1 MMKVFKKI
9 MSAFLASV
17 MCIPTGILNLAYAAE
32 TDSGSYTVAL
42 TEPENGIMQFSE
54 ACMEASTATQDGYHM
69 VKIGSDGEA
78 EQIENDGSL
87 WAFSK
92 NDEVEIEL
100 IPAEGYEVASLAIKD
115 AGTGE
120 ELAHE
125 DTTDNVFSFTMPAK
139 NITVNAEFAEQAED
153 GSSQDDENGEDGAD
167 ENNIITE
174 NDYGETIYERIELTD
189 DRTVSLQE
197 RINALPDMD
206 SLYYSLCM
214 EDEDSP
220 EITAEIDEIKEIY
233 FNQMTDHE
241 RAQINPAALFADLLI
256 LEAEISEISP
266 ESDWEPNSDEIEEL
280 QARIDSLDNI
290 YDIAEPELTEDAA
303 AFNYDSGNMYIPSE
317 RQDELFLEVLD
328 LSKEIFFLKPEY
340 KEKLEMRQLEDL
352 YRFFRGGH
360 VENMDNGIMTM
371 SMENDGI
378 MAMFEDD
385 GIMALADTPVD
396 PLMSG
401 SYNRTS
407 ANNPYKSSF
416 FAGKLSNGDGIILY
430 CGNAN
435 VKAFSHA
442 ASEVD
447 FSDGGHVE
455 EIKHSAA
462 EEDQHNLARAILYY
476 GYGGPGFESGG
487 MAAMDKYITA
497 NPGYKVP
504 AIDELG
510 VAGASISGIEVHY
523 YMITHFA
530 LSSVWSTADG
540 RGPTTTGTAYTD
552 FIQFCKDNK
561 DSVPD
566 SFRTFVIVPD
576 GKWQPLF
583 YFKNPKIVIQEHPP
597 FNMWLYK
604 VSDQHGYET
613 KTATLAGA
621 EYSVRYYAADI
632 NPDGTV
638 DNDSLIKSHHMATS
652 TDAIPTATFTFET
665 KVIDLTGAGN
675 SATLGSQLF
684 RENLAPLVAAGYT
697 EIAGI
702 EFGPINYYNKI
713 DDETQGEN
721 RTIWRNQFLTSSSEE
736 YNEYWGGPGTYLI
749 YESRSPQG
757 YALSGTMSIGIDKEG
772 DYNYDTTN
780 LQHGLA
786 FTLTFNSPSNG
797 TPGTYYFVNGT
808 QLDAA
813 NEACIRLFSPT
824 KQRMVPVKFKTE
836 NNGVI
841 VVSEK
846 PELPRLWSEAVSI
859 DTGTQWA
866 DPKSSNLY
874 LQDTVHLEVAPERAA
889 KYVVDTRLYDL
900 TAGSFVSFN
909 NDTPNAHS
917 YGGTPYES
925 IRKPAGFDA
934 AFGGDVSNGIVT
946 NTYSTKEG
954 VEPGETYDF
963 VVRAKINGD
972 GLENHTLV
980 FINVLTVFNGY
991 EGNIPIGGGTLGHLP
1006 ASYDDYKVCMVYQ
1019 YPTTRKAVE
1028 SIVKDAEG
1036 NVISSVNELE
1046 WVKEDSREMI
1056 YLSKSDT
1063 NIISDQTQRKK
1074 SDNGGGKHGESIIYA
1089 GMYLDDSFS
1098 SGGGAIKQSLTDT
1111 ITYSNLQPNRTYYVK
1126 GYLINRDTGDYAVDA
1141 NGTPIQNT
1149 ENTIKQQ
1156 SSSTGS
1162 GSWEIKYSFD
1172 ATGCGNRVYVSYVE
1186 VYLAD
1191 ELVLE
1196 YKNKDD
1202 ADEAFYIPEITTK
1215 MWDDKTG
1222 VDTTYAEDT
1231 VKVHDTITYKR
1242 FLPGKTYK
1250 IASRLVNMETGE
1262 TLLDV
1267 NGQPVTAEVVKT
1279 VPRENGTITVDFE
1292 FPAVIRDDK
1301 GNIEKSLAGTIFVCY
1316 EKIYIEQGQEGS
1328 GKWVLVADHED
1339 FWDKNQRIYMPYID
1353 TTALDQKTQ
1362 EHISYAEKNMKIYD
1376 TVHYEAVRPE
1386 YTYKLVSE
1394 LRDTA
1399 TGEIVTDNAGKKQ
1412 VITTYFKADFDL
1424 QDNQYLTYG
1433 DVIPENHEGSGITFD
1448 VDAEF
1453 FAGRTLVVYERMY
1466 LENDYG
1472 TGSHLVAEHQVLL
1485 DEDQTIHVPKVWTS
1499 AIDSDTFTKT
1509 SFADGSTTIIDTFSY
1524 ENLIPGFTYELKG
1537 YVLDR
1542 NQSITTGTNVTAAGT
1557 DGRLAQNSVVFTPE
1571 SSAGAVRLSF
1581 EVDTR
1586 KFGTEDYNGMVFVV
1600 YEELYVIQRYDG
1612 DDARSIVASHTD
1624 IADLNQT
1631 IYVPRITTNLTD
1643 KKTGTKIADAD
1654 GTMQLTDTVNY
1665 YRFQPNT
1672 EYEIKGKLLDMQTG
1686 NVLTDGRGS
1695 RVEKTVSVMSSDTGT
1710 GEWQID
1716 YGFDGTGLA
1725 GKIVVAYADVY
1736 IRNGERNDI
1745 LSHVASH
1752 NDFWDESQRVYIPL
1766 ISTVATD
1773 QKTNSHI
1780 TYAEENVWVT
1790 DRISYSFLKPDTEY
1804 RLVSKLVD
1812 KDTGE
1817 VVVDDKGME
1826 QVITSDFVTTPNESQ
1841 EKYNQIISNPL
1852 TDSSD
1857 TGIGYSYGYIIPAD
1871 GTVLPDGTPYR
1882 GVVFT
1887 FDAHT
1892 FEGRTL
1898 VIYEELQIRT
1908 ADSTYMTVARHT
1920 DINDE
1925 NQTVHIPK
1933 IRTNAVDSETL
1944 THSSKMDGSM
1954 TVIDTVKYENLIPG
1968 FTYVLEGYLMDKPR
1982 DDTKG
1987 YGKIKD
1993 KDGNYITNRIEFTP
2007 DRPSGEVKL
2016 SLSGNASEFQT
2027 DEGAFS
2033 SETLVVF
2040 ERLYLKDNK
2049 DASDELLIVASHEDI
2064 NDENQTIYC
2073 PRISTKVVAY
2083 DLGEESKDGDADHVI
2098 GYTAYECGYCKTR
2111 FQTEKE
2117 AKTHIDSSI
2126 KCKNMG
2132 AKVNSVTEATIY
2144 DRVYYENLIPDRTY
2158 SMVGHL
2164 IDTKTGKAVL
2174 INQRA
2179 VQSEEKYFTPGTANG
2194 EVDVVFHVTGLDLAG
2209 GRYVVYEELF
2219 LDGVSIA
2226 EHKDFYD
2233 ENQTFYVPSMVTS
2246 AYDINTRTNIAKN
2259 DTKST
2264 IIDEVQLSG
2273 LKEGQNYYLSSIL
2286 MDKETGSQFIDG
2298 SGKTVSAVA
2307 WRKKGDSVWNY
2318 YEDGKKIL

>member
-280 QARIDSLDNI
+280 QARIDSLDNV

-360 VENMDNGIMTM
+360 VENMENGIMTM

-378 MAMFEDD
+378 MAMSEDD

-1162 GSWEIKYSFD
+1162 GEWQIKYSFD

-1581 EVDTR
+1581 EVDTG
-1586 KFGTEDYNGMVFVV
+1586 KFGTKDYNGMVFVV

-1672 EYEIKGKLLDMQTG
+1672 EYVIKGKLLDMQTG

-1716 YGFDGTGLA
+1716 YEFDGTGLA

-1745 LSHVASH
+1745 LSHVAGH

-1908 ADSTYMTVARHT
+1908 AGSTYMTVARHM

-1954 TVIDTVKYENLIPG
+1954 TIIDTVKYENLIPG

-2007 DRPSGEVKL
+2007 DRPGGEVKL
-2016 SLSGNASEFQT
+2016 PLSGNASEFQT

-2298 SGKTVSAVA
+2298 SGRTVSAVA

-2318 YEDGKKIL
+2318 Y

>member
-1 MMKVFKKI
+1 MSDFVVEIVGDKTFSPKATSVPAFDKIIDDKVVLIGGLADGGNYEIGTVLEAEEDEVLYINGSAATSPYTFTDEGTYEVEAKEPTGGSKKI
-9 MSAFLASV
+9 GIKISCMHKFVSRIPSATVTYYPDTYQIIGGNQIDPIPSFKIAAGNNGETYKPYLLTGNAGDRQYGYCHTYANKKAYIECSIDMKEEGTLYFCPMLNDSYAKATGLLLWVDGVNQGRLTSAGTKTYYFSKGTHNITVERDEYSEMGSYVSFRLYLGESDYCSKCGRKKTNDDVAKLDAMHTTLASDNSIADYA
-17 MCIPTGILNLAYAAE
+17 IPLSYATENGNDENTDMPNE
-32 TDSGSYTVAL
+32 TDT
-42 TEPENGIMQFSE
+42 
-54 ACMEASTATQDGYHM
+54 
-69 VKIGSDGEA
+69 
-78 EQIENDGSL
+78 
-87 WAFSK
+87 
-92 NDEVEIEL
+92 
-100 IPAEGYEVASLAIKD
+100 
-115 AGTGE
+115 
-120 ELAHE
+120 E
-125 DTTDNVFSFTMPAK
+125 DTT
-139 NITVNAEFAEQAED
+139 VN
-153 GSSQDDENGEDGAD
+153 
-167 ENNIITE
+167 
-174 NDYGETIYERIELTD
+174 YGIG
-189 DRTVSLQE
+189 
-197 RINALPDMD
+197 D
-206 SLYYSLCM
+206 S
-214 EDEDSP
+214 
-220 EITAEIDEIKEIY
+220 
-233 FNQMTDHE
+233 
-241 RAQINPAALFADLLI
+241 
-256 LEAEISEISP
+256 
-266 ESDWEPNSDEIEEL
+266 
-280 QARIDSLDNI
+280 
-290 YDIAEPELTEDAA
+290 
-303 AFNYDSGNMYIPSE
+303 IP
-317 RQDELFLEVLD
+317 
-328 LSKEIFFLKPEY
+328 
-340 KEKLEMRQLEDL
+340 
-352 YRFFRGGH
+352 
-360 VENMDNGIMTM
+360 
-371 SMENDGI
+371 
-378 MAMFEDD
+378 
-385 GIMALADTPVD
+385 
-396 PLMSG
+396 
-401 SYNRTS
+401 
-407 ANNPYKSSF
+407 
-416 FAGKLSNGDGIILY
+416 
-430 CGNAN
+430 
-435 VKAFSHA
+435 
-442 ASEVD
+442 
-447 FSDGGHVE
+447 
-455 EIKHSAA
+455 
-462 EEDQHNLARAILYY
+462 
-476 GYGGPGFESGG
+476 
-487 MAAMDKYITA
+487 
-497 NPGYKVP
+497 
-504 AIDELG
+504 
-510 VAGASISGIEVHY
+510 
-523 YMITHFA
+523 
-530 LSSVWSTADG
+530 
-540 RGPTTTGTAYTD
+540 
-552 FIQFCKDNK
+552 
-561 DSVPD
+561 
-566 SFRTFVIVPD
+566 
-576 GKWQPLF
+576 
-583 YFKNPKIVIQEHPP
+583 FK
-597 FNMWLYK
+597 
-604 VSDQHGYET
+604 
-613 KTATLAGA
+613 
-621 EYSVRYYAADI
+621 
-632 NPDGTV
+632 
-638 DNDSLIKSHHMATS
+638 
-652 TDAIPTATFTFET
+652 
-665 KVIDLTGAGN
+665 
-675 SATLGSQLF
+675 
-684 RENLAPLVAAGYT
+684 
-697 EIAGI
+697 
-702 EFGPINYYNKI
+702 
-713 DDETQGEN
+713 
-721 RTIWRNQFLTSSSEE
+721 
-736 YNEYWGGPGTYLI
+736 
-749 YESRSPQG
+749 
-757 YALSGTMSIGIDKEG
+757 
-772 DYNYDTTN
+772 
-780 LQHGLA
+780 
-786 FTLTFNSPSNG
+786 
-797 TPGTYYFVNGT
+797 
-808 QLDAA
+808 
-813 NEACIRLFSPT
+813 
-824 KQRMVPVKFKTE
+824 
-836 NNGVI
+836 
-841 VVSEK
+841 
-846 PELPRLWSEAVSI
+846 
-859 DTGTQWA
+859 
-866 DPKSSNLY
+866 
-874 LQDTVHLEVAPERAA
+874 
-889 KYVVDTRLYDL
+889 L
-900 TAGSFVSFN
+900 TAV
-909 NDTPNAHS
+909 
-917 YGGTPYES
+917 
-925 IRKPAGFDA
+925 
-934 AFGGDVSNGIVT
+934 
-946 NTYSTKEG
+946 
-954 VEPGETYDF
+954 
-963 VVRAKINGD
+963 
-972 GLENHTLV
+972 
-980 FINVLTVFNGY
+980 
-991 EGNIPIGGGTLGHLP
+991 
-1006 ASYDDYKVCMVYQ
+1006 
-1019 YPTTRKAVE
+1019 
-1028 SIVKDAEG
+1028 
-1036 NVISSVNELE
+1036 
-1046 WVKEDSREMI
+1046 
-1056 YLSKSDT
+1056 
-1063 NIISDQTQRKK
+1063 
-1074 SDNGGGKHGESIIYA
+1074 
-1089 GMYLDDSFS
+1089 
-1098 SGGGAIKQSLTDT
+1098 
-1111 ITYSNLQPNRTYYVK
+1111 
-1126 GYLINRDTGDYAVDA
+1126 
-1141 NGTPIQNT
+1141 
-1149 ENTIKQQ
+1149 
-1156 SSSTGS
+1156 
-1162 GSWEIKYSFD
+1162 
-1172 ATGCGNRVYVSYVE
+1172 
-1186 VYLAD
+1186 
-1191 ELVLE
+1191 
-1196 YKNKDD
+1196 
-1202 ADEAFYIPEITTK
+1202 
-1215 MWDDKTG
+1215 
-1222 VDTTYAEDT
+1222 
-1231 VKVHDTITYKR
+1231 
-1242 FLPGKTYK
+1242 
-1250 IASRLVNMETGE
+1250 
-1262 TLLDV
+1262 
-1267 NGQPVTAEVVKT
+1267 
-1279 VPRENGTITVDFE
+1279 
-1292 FPAVIRDDK
+1292 
-1301 GNIEKSLAGTIFVCY
+1301 
-1316 EKIYIEQGQEGS
+1316 
-1328 GKWVLVADHED
+1328 
-1339 FWDKNQRIYMPYID
+1339 MPYID

-1399 TGEIVTDNAGKKQ
+1399 TGEIVVDNAGKKQ

-1557 DGRLAQNSVVFTPE
+1557 DGRLARNSVVFTPE

-1586 KFGTEDYNGMVFVV
+1586 KFGTKDYNGMVFVV

-1672 EYEIKGKLLDMQTG
+1672 EYVIKGKLLDMQTG

-1716 YGFDGTGLA
+1716 YEFDGTGLA

-1826 QVITSDFVTTPNESQ
+1826 QVFTSDLVTTPNESQ
-1841 EKYNQIISNPL
+1841 EKYNQIVSNPL

-1908 ADSTYMTVARHT
+1908 AGSTYMTVARHT

-1954 TVIDTVKYENLIPG
+1954 TIIDTVKYENLIPG

-1987 YGKIKD
+1987 CGKIKD

-2298 SGKTVSAVA
+2298 SGRTVSASA
-2307 WRKKGDSVWNY
+2307 WRKKGGSVWNY

>member
-17 MCIPTGILNLAYAAE
+17 MCIPTGIVNLAYAAE
-32 TDSGSYTVAL
+32 TDNGSYTVAL
-42 TEPENGIMQFSE
+42 TEPENGVMQFSE
-54 ACMEASTATQDGYHM
+54 ACMEASTGSQDGYHM
-69 VKIGSDGEA
+69 VRIDDDGNA

-92 NDEVEIEL
+92 GDEVEVEL
-100 IPAEGYEVASLAIKD
+100 IPNEGYEVASLVLTDNETNK
-115 AGTGE
+115 

-139 NITVNAEFAEQAED
+139 NITISAEFKEISDGGNNDADMTED
-153 GSSQDDENGEDGAD
+153 
-167 ENNIITE
+167 NISDYNVIAE
-174 NDYGETIYERIELTD
+174 NDYGQTIYRRIELTD
-189 DRTVSLQE
+189 D
-197 RINALPDMD
+197 
-206 SLYYSLCM
+206 
-214 EDEDSP
+214 
-220 EITAEIDEIKEIY
+220 
-233 FNQMTDHE
+233 
-241 RAQINPAALFADLLI
+241 
-256 LEAEISEISP
+256 
-266 ESDWEPNSDEIEEL
+266 
-280 QARIDSLDNI
+280 
-290 YDIAEPELTEDAA
+290 DAA
-303 AFNYDSGNMYIPSE
+303 ALQNEIDQLPKPEDLYEYLLEDENVSVLETEADRLADTYFNDLTDEQRAQVDTAPLFAALLTVKSEYHEADAVDMTDEEIAEFQNEIDSIGNIKDISGITKVEEPENFDHPFLVYSYSSDNSQALIPKNE
-317 RQDELFLEVLD
+317 QDELFLKVLD
-328 LSKEIFFLKPEY
+328 LSQTANTMSSETAEEIDMQQYNDAYDFFTLGY
-340 KEKLEMRQLEDL
+340 
-352 YRFFRGGH
+352 
-360 VENMDNGIMTM
+360 VESADSGIMTI
-371 SMENDGI
+371 D
-378 MAMFEDD
+378 DD
-385 GIMALADTPVD
+385 GGDARQGIFWGGYEKAYDASL
-396 PLMSG
+396 
-401 SYNRTS
+401 
-407 ANNPYKSSF
+407 
-416 FAGKLSNGDGIILY
+416 FAGVYGSGDSAKAGMFYCGAPTKKSPAKRPQPNPFGPDRVSEVLPVNPTVPVGELHRNDKVRAVLYFGYHGDG
-430 CGNAN
+430 C
-435 VKAFSHA
+435 FT
-442 ASEVD
+442 
-447 FSDGGHVE
+447 
-455 EIKHSAA
+455 
-462 EEDQHNLARAILYY
+462 
-476 GYGGPGFESGG
+476 PGVGICSPDVAG
-487 MAAMDKYITA
+487 MLS
-497 NPGYKVP
+497 PPQV
-504 AIDELG
+504 DELDLG
-510 VAGASISGIEVHY
+510 GDGLTKVFGLEVQM
-523 YMITHFA
+523 YMVTHFA
-530 LSSVWSTADG
+530 LGSANGQRPGSKENCPERPAWEQLCYNHA
-540 RGPTTTGTAYTD
+540 AE
-552 FIQFCKDNK
+552 
-561 DSVPD
+561 VPENFHVYEIFSGD
-566 SFRTFVIVPD
+566 D
-576 GKWQPLF
+576 KQPIF
-583 YFKNPKIVIQEHPP
+583 YFNMPPGTDDHPRKIREP
-597 FNMWLYK
+597 FNIWIFKSNNQLGTESK
-604 VSDQHGYET
+604 I
-613 KTATLAGA
+613 ATLAGA
-621 EYSVRYYAADI
+621 EFTVTYYPAEEDEDGNTLVTSVYHSYEALAQSSKF
-632 NPDGTV
+632 P
-638 DNDSLIKSHHMATS
+638 A
-652 TDAIPTATFTFET
+652 ATFTFET
-665 KVIDLTGAGN
+665 KMINPSSDPPGTEKFRNIGSVLARTADG
-675 SATLGSQLF
+675 LG
-684 RENLAPLVAAGYT
+684 RPV
-697 EIAGI
+697 AGI
-702 EFGPINYYNKI
+702 ETGPLDYMDPDNW
-713 DDETQGEN
+713 E
-721 RTIWRNQFLTSSSEE
+721 NQFLTSSLDE
-736 YNEYWGGPGTYLI
+736 YRDNYGGAGTYHI
-749 YESRSPQG
+749 RETRAPQG
-757 YALSGTMSIGIDKEG
+757 YDLSGTMTVPKSG
-772 DYNYDTTN
+772 DDQYVTTN
-780 LQHGLA
+780 LQKGIVIALLYKTSGDGLVPEYW
-786 FTLTFNSPSNG
+786 LNGQPIPSDAS
-797 TPGTYYFVNGT
+797 VNIETTNPKT
-808 QLDAA
+808 QEKETTTVQLGNNAMVAVEDNPEILDVRTHAK
-813 NEACIRLFSPT
+813 S
-824 KQRMVPVKFKTE
+824 V
-836 NNGVI
+836 
-841 VVSEK
+841 
-846 PELPRLWSEAVSI
+846 
-859 DTGTQWA
+859 DTGTQWV
-866 DPKSSNLY
+866 DPDSSNIY
-874 LQDTVHLEVAPERAA
+874 LEDEIIVETLPDIEAR
-889 KYVVDTRLYDL
+889 YIVDTRLYDL
-900 TAGSFVSFN
+900 DTHKFISFN
-909 NDTPNAHS
+909 DGYGAVNADAQN
-917 YGGTPYES
+917 GGSKVPAQYRT
-925 IRKPAGFDA
+925 PAGRLPDGFMA
-934 AFGGDVSNGIVT
+934 TIGANGGDAQNGIIT
-946 NTYSTKEG
+946 NIFNTKTSIETQ
-954 VEPGETYDF
+954 ETYTIK
-963 VVRAKINGD
+963 VRAAIDGAQNNVSGENG
-972 GLENHTLV
+972 GLRGHTLV
-980 FINVLTVFNGY
+980 FMTVLTILNGVD
-991 EGNIPIGGGTLGHLP
+991 GDILIQQNPSSGTLI
-1006 ASYDDYKVCMVYQ
+1006 YQ
-1019 YPTTRKAVE
+1019 YPTTR
-1028 SIVKDAEG
+1028 IDNDA
-1036 NVISSVNELE
+1036 I
-1046 WVKEDSREMI
+1046 KEDGKQKNEIQTMMETVSEMI
-1056 YLSKSDT
+1056 YLSDSNT
-1063 NIISDQTQRKK
+1063 SIISDQTKRKGNL
-1074 SDNGGGKHGESIIYA
+1074 DESIIYA
-1089 GMYLDDSFS
+1089 GMYLDETYK
-1098 SGGGAIKQSLTDT
+1098 SGGGAIKQTLTDT
-1111 ITYSNLQPNRTYYVK
+1111 VHYENLQPNRTYYVK
-1126 GYLINRDTGDYAVDA
+1126 GYLIDRETGNPAVDA
-1141 NGTPIQNT
+1141 NGTPVQNT

-1156 SSSTGS
+1156 SSSTGE
-1162 GSWEIKYSFD
+1162 GDWNIKYSFD
-1172 ATGCGNRVYVSYVE
+1172 ATGCGNHIYVSYVE

-1196 YKNKDD
+1196 YKNRNDWR
-1202 ADEAFYIPEITTK
+1202 ESFYIPEITTK

-1222 VDTTYAEDT
+1222 VDVTYAEET
-1231 VKVHDTITYKR
+1231 VKVHDTITYRK
-1242 FLPGKTYK
+1242 LMPGTRYK
-1250 IASRLVNMETGE
+1250 VETRLVNMETGE

-1267 NGQPVTAEVVKT
+1267 NGNPVTKETIKT
-1279 VPRENGTITVDFE
+1279 VAVADGEMTVDIE

-1301 GNIEKSLAGTIFVCY
+1301 NDIVKSLAGTIFVCY

-1399 TGEIVTDNAGKKQ
+1399 TGEIVVDNAGKKQ

-1586 KFGTEDYNGMVFVV
+1586 KFGTKDYNGMVFVV

-1672 EYEIKGKLLDMQTG
+1672 EYVIKGKLLDMQTG

-1716 YGFDGTGLA
+1716 YEFDGTGLA

-1908 ADSTYMTVARHT
+1908 AGSTYMTVARHT

-1954 TVIDTVKYENLIPG
+1954 TIIDTVKYENLIPG
-1968 FTYVLEGYLMDKPR
+1968 FTYVLEGCLMDKPR

-1987 YGKIKD
+1987 CGKIKD

-2286 MDKETGSQFIDG
+2286 MDKETGLQFIDG

-2307 WRKKGDSVWNY
+2307 WRKKGSSVWNY

>member
-1 MMKVFKKI
+1 MKIFKKVI
-9 MSAFLASV
+9 SAFLASV

-32 TDSGSYTVAL
+32 TDNGSYTVAL
-42 TEPENGIMQFSE
+42 SETENGIMQFSQD
-54 ACMEASTATQDGYHM
+54 CMDAFTASQDGYHM
-69 VKIGSDGEA
+69 VRINDDGEA
-78 EQIENDGSL
+78 EQIENDGSI
-87 WAFSK
+87 WAFCE
-92 NDEVEIEL
+92 DDIVEVEL
-100 IPAEGYEVASLAIKD
+100 IPDEGYEVASLAVKD
-115 AGTGE
+115 AETGRE
-120 ELAHE
+120 MAHE

-139 NITVNAEFAEQAED
+139 NITINAEFKEADGNDDTEAED
-153 GSSQDDENGEDGAD
+153 GITDNDIIAENE
-167 ENNIITE
+167 
-174 NDYGETIYERIELTD
+174 YGQTVYRRPELTD
-189 DRTVSLQE
+189 DDAATLQDEIDQLPAPEELNEYKFDDEKLSLLEEEADGLADTYFNKLTDEQRAQVDASLLFSSLLTAKTDYFGDETEVDMTDDEIEAFQE
-197 RINALPDMD
+197 RIDNIKDIKD
-206 SLYYSLCM
+206 ISGITDIE
-214 EDEDSP
+214 EDEDLG
-220 EITAEIDEIKEIY
+220 Y
-233 FNQMTDHE
+233 
-241 RAQINPAALFADLLI
+241 I
-256 LEAEISEISP
+256 LVYE
-266 ESDWEPNSDEIEEL
+266 
-280 QARIDSLDNI
+280 
-290 YDIAEPELTEDAA
+290 YG
-303 AFNYDSGNMYIPSE
+303 SGNQESLIPNKE
-317 RQDELFLEVLD
+317 QDELFLEVLD
-328 LSKEIFFLKPEY
+328 
-340 KEKLEMRQLEDL
+340 MTQT
-352 YRFFRGGH
+352 
-360 VENMDNGIMTM
+360 VNTM
-371 SMENDGI
+371 SEETVEKIDMQPLADAYQFFTLGYTESVNDGI
-378 MAMFEDD
+378 MTLAEGGDD
-385 GIMALADTPVD
+385 NKKGLYWHN
-396 PLMSG
+396 LE
-401 SYNRTS
+401 RTYHAS
-407 ANNPYKSSF
+407 L
-416 FAGKLSNGDGIILY
+416 FAGAYGADPSTNPEGLKAGMFYCGTPSRNAQSYSKNATPFDEANVTEIVKQPSMGVAESDRENWIRAVLYFGYQGDGCFTPGVGIY
-430 CGNAN
+430 
-435 VKAFSHA
+435 S
-442 ASEVD
+442 SEVAGMLSEPQVD
-447 FSDGGHVE
+447 SLH
-455 EIKHSAA
+455 
-462 EEDQHNLARAILYY
+462 L
-476 GYGGPGFESGG
+476 GPGLT
-487 MAAMDKYITA
+487 DVT
-497 NPGYKVP
+497 
-504 AIDELG
+504 
-510 VAGASISGIEVHY
+510 GIEVSM
-523 YMITHFA
+523 YMVTHFA
-530 LSSVWSTADG
+530 LGYANIGD
-540 RGPTTTGTAYTD
+540 TGQVGLEYHPETIEWARLCY
-552 FIQFCKDNK
+552 QHAEE
-561 DSVPD
+561 VPENFKVYKINWG
-566 SFRTFVIVPD
+566 S
-576 GKWQPLF
+576 KWQEIF
-583 YFKNPKIVIQEHPP
+583 YFAMDDPTPVPKPKEP
-597 FNMWLYK
+597 FNLWLFK
-604 VSDQHGYET
+604 LNNQLGTES
-613 KTATLAGA
+613 KIATLAGA
-621 EYSVRYYAADI
+621 EFTITYYPAEEDADGSTI
-632 NPDGTV
+632 IA
-638 DNDSLIKSHHMATS
+638 SLLHSYEALAQSGKSPA
-652 TDAIPTATFTFET
+652 ATFTFET
-665 KVIDLTGAGN
+665 KMIKPSIDPAGTEKFRNVASVLARTADGTG
-675 SATLGSQLF
+675 
-684 RENLAPLVAAGYT
+684 RPV
-697 EIAGI
+697 AGI
-702 EFGPINYYNKI
+702 ETGPINPLDAEGWK
-713 DDETQGEN
+713 
-721 RTIWRNQFLTSSSEE
+721 NQFLTSNLEE
-736 YNEYWGGPGTYLI
+736 YQKYYGGAGTYHI
-749 YESRSPQG
+749 RETRAPQG
-757 YALSGTMSIGIDKEG
+757 YDLSGTMTVPKGG
-772 DYNYDTTN
+772 DDQYVTTN
-780 LQHGLA
+780 LQKGIVIALA
-786 FTLTFNSPSNG
+786 YTWNG
-797 TPGTYYFVNGT
+797 NDYDAKYMLNGHPIASDASVNIKTTNPKT
-808 QLDAA
+808 QEEETTTVQLGNNAMVTVEDNPEILDVRTHAK
-813 NEACIRLFSPT
+813 S
-824 KQRMVPVKFKTE
+824 V
-836 NNGVI
+836 
-841 VVSEK
+841 
-846 PELPRLWSEAVSI
+846 
-859 DTGTQWA
+859 DTGTQWV
-866 DPKSSNLY
+866 DPDSSNIY
-874 LQDTVHLEVAPERAA
+874 LEDEIIVETLPDIEAR
-889 KYVVDTRLYDL
+889 YIVDTRLYDL
-900 TAGSFVSFN
+900 DTHKFISFN
-909 NDTPNAHS
+909 DGYGAVNADAQN
-917 YGGTPYES
+917 GGSKVPAQYRT
-925 IRKPAGFDA
+925 PAGRLPDGFMA
-934 AFGGDVSNGIVT
+934 TIGANGGDAQNGIIT
-946 NTYSTKEG
+946 NIFNTKTSIETQ
-954 VEPGETYDF
+954 ETYTIK
-963 VVRAKINGD
+963 VRAAIDGAQNNVSGENG
-972 GLENHTLV
+972 GLRGHTLV
-980 FINVLTVFNGY
+980 FMTVLTILNGVD
-991 EGNIPIGGGTLGHLP
+991 GDILIQQNPSSGTLI
-1006 ASYDDYKVCMVYQ
+1006 YQ
-1019 YPTTRKAVE
+1019 YPTTR
-1028 SIVKDAEG
+1028 IDNDA
-1036 NVISSVNELE
+1036 I
-1046 WVKEDSREMI
+1046 KEDGKQKNEIQTMMETVSEMI
-1056 YLSKSDT
+1056 YLSDSNT
-1063 NIISDQTQRKK
+1063 SIISDQTKRKGNL
-1074 SDNGGGKHGESIIYA
+1074 DESIIYA
-1089 GMYLDDSFS
+1089 GMYLDETYK
-1098 SGGGAIKQSLTDT
+1098 SGGGAIKQTLTDT
-1111 ITYSNLQPNRTYYVK
+1111 VHYENLQPNRTYYVK
-1126 GYLINRDTGDYAVDA
+1126 GYLIDRETGNPAVDA
-1141 NGTPIQNT
+1141 NGTPVQNT

-1156 SSSTGS
+1156 SSSTGE
-1162 GSWEIKYSFD
+1162 GDWNIKYSFD
-1172 ATGCGNRVYVSYVE
+1172 ATGCGNHIYVSYVE

-1196 YKNKDD
+1196 YKNRNDWR
-1202 ADEAFYIPEITTK
+1202 ESFYIPEITTK

-1222 VDTTYAEDT
+1222 VDVTYAEET
-1231 VKVHDTITYKR
+1231 VKVHDTITYRK
-1242 FLPGKTYK
+1242 LMPGTRYK
-1250 IASRLVNMETGE
+1250 VETRLVNMETGE

-1267 NGQPVTAEVVKT
+1267 NGNPVTKETIKT
-1279 VPRENGTITVDFE
+1279 VAVADGEMTVDIE

-1301 GNIEKSLAGTIFVCY
+1301 GDIVKSLAGTIFVCY

-1328 GKWVLVADHED
+1328 GKWVLVANHEE

-1399 TGEIVTDNAGKKQ
+1399 TGEIVVDNAGKKQ

-1586 KFGTEDYNGMVFVV
+1586 KFGTKDYNGMVFVV

-1672 EYEIKGKLLDMQTG
+1672 EYVIKGKLLDMKTG

-1790 DRISYSFLKPDTEY
+1790 DRISYSFLKPNTEY

-1908 ADSTYMTVARHT
+1908 ADSAYMTVARHM

-1954 TVIDTVKYENLIPG
+1954 TIIDTVKYENLIPG

-2040 ERLYLKDNK
+2040 ERLYLKDSK

-2179 VQSEEKYFTPGTANG
+2179 VQSEEKYFTPGAANG
-2194 EVDVVFHVTGLDLAG
+2194 EVDVVFHVTGLDLVG

-2298 SGKTVSAVA
+2298 SGRTVSAVA
-2307 WRKKGDSVWNY
+2307 WRKKGGSVWNY